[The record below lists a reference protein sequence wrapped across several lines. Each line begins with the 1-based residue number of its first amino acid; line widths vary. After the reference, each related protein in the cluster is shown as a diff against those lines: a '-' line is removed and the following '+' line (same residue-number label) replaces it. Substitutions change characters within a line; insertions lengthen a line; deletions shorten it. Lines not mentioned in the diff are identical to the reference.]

1 MMNES
6 TPFQSEAIIY
16 LQLIRRNPPLPLS
29 ETEQTQLNAY
39 LIDDLN
45 HIGPEN
51 IEKFINCCFSEIPP
65 NSIPW
70 FLDTLQNLTLSSI
83 TLQKIALAL
92 LNSNRPIYQLKAL
105 PLIRQLNL
113 PVFAPLVYELI
124 FSTQSQLQQQAID
137 TLLHLNGNIEFI
149 LEQGLTEKNQKKRSI
164 VIRLLSKFNPNNIK
178 LAQINLQD
186 PDFVTRI
193 NAIKILAKT
202 NDRKWIPKIS
212 TIVQDTDLAV
222 QRAAI
227 EALAELGGRRVK
239 QILTD
244 RLKNETYEPMRA
256 IIQENLN
263 KCET

>member
-1 MMNES
+1 MTEP
-6 TPFQSEAIIY
+6 TPFQSEALIY

-29 ETEQTQLNAY
+29 ENEQTQLNSY

-51 IEKFINCCFSEIPP
+51 VEKYINCCFSEIPP

-70 FLDTLQNLTLSSI
+70 FLDFLQNLTLSST
-83 TLQKIALAL
+83 TLQKIAYAL

-124 FSTQSQLQQQAID
+124 FSTQTQLQQQSID

-149 LEQGLTEKNQKKRSI
+149 LEQGLNEKSVKKRAV
-164 VIRLLSKFNPNNIK
+164 VIKVLTKYNPNNLK

-193 NAIKILAKT
+193 TAIKILATTK
-202 NDRKWIPKIS
+202 DRKWIPKIS

-239 QILTD
+239 QLLTE
-244 RLKNETYEPMRA
+244 RLKIETYEPMRN
-256 IIQENLN
+256 IIQANLN